1 MQRLINE
8 GEGIPATWLHGH
20 DLAGVLKMFLR
31 ELPEG
36 LLNPVYHALNQ
47 IRALDD
53 NGERTRALQLV
64 FHLLPLESVSSRHAF
79 RVVTWK
85 TGVWKKE
92 VALLCTSV
100 LFFYLILMCTNSI
113 CPPLYVLAT
122 PVPVLA
128 CFLSSIH
135 RSQGNKQNGAHPD
148 SNDPF
153 SLISRP

>member
-79 RVVTWK
+79 RVVSWK
-85 TGVWKKE
+85 TGVWIRSGIFF
-92 VALLCTSV
+92 LV
-100 LFFYLILMCTNSI
+100 LVFFSI
-113 CPPLYVLAT
+113 SY
-122 PVPVLA
+122 
-128 CFLSSIH
+128 
-135 RSQGNKQNGAHPD
+135 
-148 SNDPF
+148 
-153 SLISRP
+153 